1 MEVVWTE
8 VALESFFKVV
18 DYLYD
23 NWSSK
28 EIETFENNVDDLIER
43 IASFNQI
50 YPESKLFGYRKCVI
64 DEYNSLIYHVVNNT
78 LLLVA
83 FIVVRQQLK
92 NCNCKN

>member
-28 EIETFENNVDDLIER
+28 EIETFENNVDELIER

-50 YPESKLFGYRKCVI
+50 CPESKLFGYRKCVL
-64 DEYNSLIYHVVNNT
+64 DEHNSLIYHVTNNT
-78 LLLVA
+78 LLLVT
-83 FIVVRQQLK
+83 FTDNRSQHSF
-92 NCNCKN
+92 

>member
-8 VALESFFKVV
+8 TALETFFKVV

-28 EIETFENNVDDLIER
+28 EIETFENNVDELIER

-50 YPESKLFGYRKCVI
+50 CPESKLFGYRKCVI
-64 DEYNSLIYHVVNNT
+64 DEHNSLIYHVVNSS
-78 LLLVA
+78 LLVVT
-83 FIVVRQQLK
+83 FIDNRSQHSF
-92 NCNCKN
+92 

>member
-8 VALESFFKVV
+8 IALGTFFKVV

-23 NWSSK
+23 HWTNK
-28 EIETFENNVDDLIER
+28 EIETFENNVDELIER

-50 YPESKLFGYRKCVI
+50 CPESNLFGYRKCVI
-64 DEYNSLIYHVVNNT
+64 DDHNSLIYHVVNNT

-83 FIVVRQQLK
+83 FIDNRSQHSF
-92 NCNCKN
+92 